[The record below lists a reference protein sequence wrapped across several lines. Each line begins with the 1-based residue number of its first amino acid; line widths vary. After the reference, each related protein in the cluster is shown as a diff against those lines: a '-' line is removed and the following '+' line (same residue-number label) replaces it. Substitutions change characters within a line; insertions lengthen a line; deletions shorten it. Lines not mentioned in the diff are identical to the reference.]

1 MDYYSITTSA
11 VEWKAAI
18 CLCGSTACRGSFL
31 HYATQHDLQQVLT
44 LNCGPLWRYASL
56 LRACAGIPLS
66 KQDGAVLERHGRY
79 RCNDIALKHCSFT
92 GVVLVVRFTGMKNAA
107 FGKHHFHWVKKYA
120 ADNLR
125 FVEFER
131 KALPCALMR
140 TKDNN
145 SKSLY
150 TYSAADMDA
159 RSVMEQ
165 RIQSMVCCF
174 SMVGQVLLGNATA
187 VGRDA
192 SSYSDPAASS
202 SAERESTPLVPFPP
216 ARAVR
221 EVWQRMQVI
230 PALLEEHLV
239 PAVKAQWESALQSY
253 LNKQELVASHRLKE
267 NSSPS
272 RSNQQDPGSPHLL
285 LPPKKKRHMGSSPEK
300 MQQLKKSANV
310 EAVNRALC
318 KLKEI
323 FKLEPMAMSKLK
335 EAILSV
341 RKVLIGIMHV
351 STPQARVSQLVDVL
365 LFWAHT
371 SNFSTVRSF
380 QSMESQP
387 VQVCAR

>member
-1 MDYYSITTSA
+1 MVRS
-11 VEWKAAI
+11 
-18 CLCGSTACRGSFL
+18 SF
-31 HYATQHDLQQVLT
+31 
-44 LNCGPLWRYASL
+44 
-56 LRACAGIPLS
+56 I
-66 KQDGAVLERHGRY
+66 
-79 RCNDIALKHCSFT
+79 
-92 GVVLVVRFTGMKNAA
+92 GMKNAA

-140 TKDNN
+140 TKANN

-174 SMVGQVLLGNATA
+174 SMVEQVLLMTMTGGGNTTA
-187 VGRDA
+187 VGRDRDTA
-192 SSYSDPAASS
+192 ALDSEDPPLPTVSSVSSMSDST
-202 SAERESTPLVPFPP
+202 STPLVPFPP
-216 ARAVR
+216 ARAVQ
-221 EVWQRMQVI
+221 EVWQRLQVI
-230 PALLEEHLV
+230 PALLEKHLV

-253 LNKQELVASHRLKE
+253 LHKQELVASHRMKE
-267 NSSPS
+267 NSSPPPPPRS
-272 RSNQQDPGSPHLL
+272 SNQQEHGSPQLL
-285 LPPKKKRHMGSSPEK
+285 KEEVKKKKEKRRRPMGSSPEK

-318 KLKEI
+318 ELREI
-323 FKLEPMAMSKLK
+323 FKTHEPPSAMSKLK
-335 EAILSV
+335 EAILSI
-341 RKVLIGIMHV
+341 RRVLIGIMHV

-371 SNFSTVRSF
+371 SNFSTVRTF

>member
-1 MDYYSITTSA
+1 MTYT
-11 VEWKAAI
+11 
-18 CLCGSTACRGSFL
+18 
-31 HYATQHDLQQVLT
+31 
-44 LNCGPLWRYASL
+44 
-56 LRACAGIPLS
+56 
-66 KQDGAVLERHGRY
+66 
-79 RCNDIALKHCSFT
+79 ALKHCSFT
-92 GVVLVVRFTGMKNAA
+92 GVVLVVHFTGMKNAA

-192 SSYSDPAASS
+192 SSDSDPASS
-202 SAERESTPLVPFPP
+202 SAETASTPLVPFSP

-239 PAVKAQWESALQSY
+239 PVVKAQWESALQSY

-272 RSNQQDPGSPHLL
+272 RTNQQDPDSPHLL
-285 LPPKKKRHMGSSPEK
+285 PKKKRHMGSSPEK
-300 MQQLKKSANV
+300 MKRHMQQLKKSANV

-318 KLKEI
+318 ELKEI
-323 FKLEPMAMSKLK
+323 FKLEPTAMSKLR
-335 EAILSV
+335 EAILSI

>member
-1 MDYYSITTSA
+1 MTYT
-11 VEWKAAI
+11 
-18 CLCGSTACRGSFL
+18 
-31 HYATQHDLQQVLT
+31 
-44 LNCGPLWRYASL
+44 
-56 LRACAGIPLS
+56 
-66 KQDGAVLERHGRY
+66 
-79 RCNDIALKHCSFT
+79 ALKHCSFT

-192 SSYSDPAASS
+192 SS
-202 SAERESTPLVPFPP
+202 SAETASTPLVPFSP

-239 PAVKAQWESALQSY
+239 PVVKAQWESALQSY

-272 RSNQQDPGSPHLL
+272 RTNQQDPGSPL

-318 KLKEI
+318 ELKEI
-323 FKLEPMAMSKLK
+323 FKLEPTAMSKLR
-335 EAILSV
+335 EAILSI

>member
-1 MDYYSITTSA
+1 
-11 VEWKAAI
+11 
-18 CLCGSTACRGSFL
+18 
-31 HYATQHDLQQVLT
+31 
-44 LNCGPLWRYASL
+44 
-56 LRACAGIPLS
+56 
-66 KQDGAVLERHGRY
+66 
-79 RCNDIALKHCSFT
+79 
-92 GVVLVVRFTGMKNAA
+92 MKNAA

-140 TKDNN
+140 SNKDNN

-174 SMVGQVLLGNATA
+174 SMVEQVLLGNAAAA
-187 VGRDA
+187 VA
-192 SSYSDPAASS
+192 SSDSDPAAVAASS
-202 SAERESTPLVPFPP
+202 STDSMNTPLVPFSP
-216 ARAVR
+216 AQAVR
-221 EVWQRMQVI
+221 EVWQRLQVI
-230 PALLEEHLV
+230 PSLLEEHLV

-253 LNKQELVASHRLKE
+253 LNKQELVASSSHRLKE

-272 RSNQQDPGSPHLL
+272 RSNQQEHDSSPHLL
-285 LPPKKKRHMGSSPEK
+285 PENMKKKKRRQHMSSSPEK

-318 KLKEI
+318 ELKEI
-323 FKLEPMAMSKLK
+323 FKLEPTAMSKLR
-335 EAILSV
+335 EAILSI
-341 RKVLIGIMHV
+341 RNVLIGIVHV
-351 STPQARVSQLVDVL
+351 STPQARLSQLVDVL

-371 SNFSTVRSF
+371 SHFSTVRTF
-380 QSMESQP
+380 QPMESQP